1 MNQDM
6 RIAYEDFIIEYL
18 VSDVKQQE
26 DKEGQKKLIRNNKY
40 PRNNW
45 YMNRTIIFRLKTI
58 GLAFSSSIKEP
69 INAIILV
76 VIDYTW

>member
-40 PRNNW
+40 PRN
-45 YMNRTIIFRLKTI
+45 
-58 GLAFSSSIKEP
+58 S
-69 INAIILV
+69 
-76 VIDYTW
+76 